1 MPSVALR
8 KPKDSGKS
16 TQRIRQSR
24 LFVLL
29 PALILGLL
37 LADLIWEVVRANV
50 HMAKSVGWP
59 WRLSILGVATAATM
73 AGVLAGLI
81 LTRQQFARSVR
92 PALGWVGRETQ
103 SSLLLKGPACWS
115 VVLFNGGAGHCVLLG
130 IRYQVHPKSSISSEA
145 SGPATESWVDFDG
158 AKQRLEALDL
168 CWEVNVALEL
178 LGPGAPLPSVQ
189 SVGDGDEVAAFDRE
203 AVKVLEDVLMKVQ
216 VSDASGDDWERTIS
230 CLKGVDEWTEHT
242 DPSSTGAPGVP
253 IPKPSAIATTPD
265 DRAQR
270 PSQP

>member
-8 KPKDSGKS
+8 NPKDSAKT
-16 TQRIRQSR
+16 TQRIRYSR

-29 PALILGLL
+29 PAVILGLL
-37 LADLIWEVVRANV
+37 LADLIWEIVRANV
-50 HMAKSVGWP
+50 HTGKPVGWP

-81 LTRQQFARSVR
+81 LTRQQFARSVS

-103 SSLLLKGPACWS
+103 SSTLLKSRACWS

-130 IRYQVHPKSSISSEA
+130 TSYQVHPKSSISSEG
-145 SGPATESWVDFDG
+145 SGLDTPSWVDFDG
-158 AKQRLEALDL
+158 AKERLEALHL
-168 CWEVNVALEL
+168 GWGVNVALEL
-178 LGPGAPLPSVQ
+178 LGPGAPFASVQ
-189 SVGDGDEVAAFDRE
+189 SVGDGQEVAAFDRE
-203 AVKVLEDVLMKVQ
+203 AVNVLEDVLMKVQ
-216 VSDASGDDWERTIS
+216 VTDASGDDWERTIS
-230 CLKGVDEWTEHT
+230 CLKGVDEWIEQT
-242 DPSSTGAPGVP
+242 DPSSTGVP